1 MIFTLATLAAL
12 AAPTDQM
19 TPTQVVET
27 VPQGQTTENY
37 EPGEDQTDIAHER
50 AMERAEDK
58 FNASMKDFVEGKT
71 KDWKTPLKEGLA
83 AGLDEGVLKQRVK
96 EARQKVAKNK
106 KLKTVKA
113 PDIR

>member
-1 MIFTLATLAAL
+1 MILTLVTLAAL
-12 AAPTDQM
+12 TGPVDQS
-19 TPTQVVET
+19 TLSQANYQEPKVQA
-27 VPQGQTTENY
+27 TENY

-96 EARQKVAKNK
+96 DARLKVSKNK
-106 KLKTVKA
+106 KMKTVKA

>member
-1 MIFTLATLAAL
+1 MLLTLATLAVL
-12 AAPTDQM
+12 AAPTDQ
-19 TPTQVVET
+19 TS
-27 VPQGQTTENY
+27 VPQAVEAAPQVQTTENY

-58 FNASMKDFVEGKT
+58 FNAAMKDFVDGKT
-71 KDWKTPLKEGLA
+71 KDWKAPLKEGLA
-83 AGLDEGVLKQRVK
+83 AGLDAGVLKQRVK

-106 KLKTVKA
+106 KKMTVKA